1 MSKKKK
7 RRKEMFVT
15 LFPTKIKSPTSMVWA
30 VGFAMVRG
38 MHEAMVT
45 DVLRA
50 VEVKVAP
57 IATVSTMK

>member
-1 MSKKKK
+1 
-7 RRKEMFVT
+7 
-15 LFPTKIKSPTSMVWA
+15 
-30 VGFAMVRG
+30 MVRG

-57 IATVSTMK
+57 IGTVLTMKKL